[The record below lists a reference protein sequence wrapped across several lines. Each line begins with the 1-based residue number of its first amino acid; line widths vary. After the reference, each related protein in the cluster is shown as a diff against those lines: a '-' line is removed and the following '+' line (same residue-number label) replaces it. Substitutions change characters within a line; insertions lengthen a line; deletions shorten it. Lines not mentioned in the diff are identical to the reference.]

1 MGILEQILAN
11 QATMIEILGRL
22 GVPAEAI
29 KGEAKDTGKDAG
41 KEAGKDEGK
50 DTGKGSSKGAG
61 KSKKEDDAG
70 KPKHTKQEMVALLSE
85 LSDKKSKTVA
95 KEIINEVGGVDKMK
109 DIPAD
114 KYDAVVE
121 AAEAA
126 LNDNGEE
133 DQGEDDE
140 L

>member
-29 KGEAKDTGKDAG
+29 KGEAKDTGK
-41 KEAGKDEGK
+41 EAGKDAGK

-126 LNDNGEE
+126 LNDSGE

>member
-29 KGEAKDTGKDAG
+29 KGESKGETKGVSKETGKDAG
-41 KEAGKDEGK
+41 KDA
-50 DTGKGSSKGAG
+50 GKGSSKGAG
-61 KSKKEDDAG
+61 KTKKDEDAG

-126 LNDNGEE
+126 LNDSGED